1 MRSLQRKVL
10 AALFAFGLCHPSLAS
25 AQRLHITV
33 GGANF
38 RPYPIAAPALTS
50 LSAGE
55 GDALTRDLSALLQGG
70 VDLARSFELVPP
82 NTYLAPEKES
92 WTNPVYSNWTNV
104 GASGLVRGAVQLQG
118 QQVRVSLKFYDVLSR
133 RELVN
138 RTCTADVA
146 DASRCVHQFLDEVVL
161 LLTGEKG
168 VFSSR
173 LVFVKRVGKIKSIFT
188 SDIDGGHVDRVTE
201 PEVLNLLPAWDPTGK
216 FILFTTY
223 LNGNTD
229 LYRLP
234 LKNKK
239 WEPVSRQPGLNT
251 GAAVSPD
258 GKRIALTLSFQGN
271 TEIYTMDW
279 NGGNLKRLTDSWGQD
294 VSPTW
299 SPDGQRIAFVST
311 RSGNPHIYAMDADGG
326 NARRL
331 TFKGT
336 YNQEPDWS
344 PRPDG
349 QIAFTARDETLKY
362 DVFLVNPAN
371 SEITRLTQDDGNNES
386 PSHSPDGQHIV
397 FTSTRQGKQRRVW
410 IMDVDGNNQRPVPL
424 AAGEY
429 ETPAWGPRLGYDP

>member
-1 MRSLQRKVL
+1 
-10 AALFAFGLCHPSLAS
+10 
-25 AQRLHITV
+25 
-33 GGANF
+33 
-38 RPYPIAAPALTS
+38 
-50 LSAGE
+50 
-55 GDALTRDLSALLQGG
+55 
-70 VDLARSFELVPP
+70 LARSFELVPP
-82 NTYLAPEKES
+82 TTYLAPQKEP
-92 WTNPVYSNWTNV
+92 WTNPVYSNWSNV

-118 QQVRVSLKFYDVLSR
+118 HQARVSLKFYDVLSR

-138 RTCTADVA
+138 RTCTEDVVN
-146 DASRCVHQFLDEVVL
+146 ASRCVHKFLDEVVL
-161 LLTGEKG
+161 LLTGEEG

-173 LVFVKRVGKIKSIFT
+173 LVFVKRTGKIKSIFT
-188 SDIDGGHVDRVTE
+188 SDIDGGHVERVTD

-229 LYRLP
+229 LYRVGLQ
-234 LKNKK
+234 NKK

-251 GAAVSPD
+251 GASVSPD
-258 GKRIALTLSFQGN
+258 GKHIAVTLSFQGN

-279 NGGNLKRLTDSWGQD
+279 NGGHLKRLTDSWGQD

-311 RSGNPHIYAMDADGG
+311 RSGNPHIYAMGADGS
-326 NARRL
+326 NPRRL

-349 QIAFTARDETLKY
+349 QIAFTARDEALKY
-362 DVFLVNPAN
+362 DVFLVNPVN

-397 FTSTRQGKQRRVW
+397 FTSTRQGKQRHVW
-410 IMDVDGNNQRPVPL
+410 TMDVDGNNQRAVPL
-424 AAGEY
+424 VAGEY
-429 ETPAWGPRLGYDP
+429 ETPAWGPRLGYP